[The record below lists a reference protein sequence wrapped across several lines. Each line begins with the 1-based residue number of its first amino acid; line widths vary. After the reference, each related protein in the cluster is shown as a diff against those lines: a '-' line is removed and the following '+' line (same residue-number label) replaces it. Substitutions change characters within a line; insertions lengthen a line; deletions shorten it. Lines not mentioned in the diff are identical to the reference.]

1 MKFQNGF
8 RSQEGPASSTL
19 GGRQGSI
26 CTHRRMPTYIFKNGD
41 VDFLKNITQIK
52 LGSNAALKL
61 VQTTYLQQTE
71 APSAAWTSTGLWL
84 ESGRVCRV
92 LGTPIGDAQAQDLG
106 CIRLLTA
113 VSLARAESFCL

>member
-1 MKFQNGF
+1 MGSKARRGQPQA
-8 RSQEGPASSTL
+8 RY
-19 GGRQGSI
+19 GGDRAPSALTDECQDTFLKMGTWI
-26 CTHRRMPTYIFKNGD
+26 
-41 VDFLKNITQIK
+41 FLKNITQIK

-71 APSAAWTSTGLWL
+71 APSVAWTSTGLWL
-84 ESGRVCRV
+84 EYGGVCRV